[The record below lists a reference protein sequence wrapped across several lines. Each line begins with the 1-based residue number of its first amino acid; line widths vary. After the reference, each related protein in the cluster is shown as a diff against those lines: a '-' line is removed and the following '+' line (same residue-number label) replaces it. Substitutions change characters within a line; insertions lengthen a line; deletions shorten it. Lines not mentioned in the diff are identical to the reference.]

1 MMSRSVV
8 RPVASAPSYAVRG
21 AELAAGEMVGPDR
34 QRYFIVTHGRSG
46 SSLLAAILES
56 CGADFGPG
64 CAGDSDTERDH
75 WESRRIDR
83 AIRCAHRA
91 NRHFTPAMCGMGKAA
106 YRYWRSRAKVL
117 LRVELR
123 EARYSKNRWNT
134 VVLPLAEHLGYRP
147 VIIVSYRQPAE
158 VVLSDMRQ
166 LKNMPSTFMA
176 SITQT
181 YLDALYAL
189 GRYGG
194 VVVDHAELV
203 DPARE
208 DWAFALEAV
217 TGLEAGHLLAARRRL
232 LKPVHAR
239 LEDQSAWL
247 PSDLRTVAQCLAS
260 RRNLA
265 VMPEEAQRRPA
276 R

>member
-1 MMSRSVV
+1 
-8 RPVASAPSYAVRG
+8 
-21 AELAAGEMVGPDR
+21 
-34 QRYFIVTHGRSG
+34 
-46 SSLLAAILES
+46 
-56 CGADFGPG
+56 
-64 CAGDSDTERDH
+64 
-75 WESRRIDR
+75 
-83 AIRCAHRA
+83 
-91 NRHFTPAMCGMGKAA
+91 MGKAA

-194 VVVDHAELV
+194 VVVDHADLV

-232 LKPVHAR
+232 LKPVR
-239 LEDQSAWL
+239 PRREDESTWL

-265 VMPEEAQRRPA
+265 VVPEDERGRSARWAIEAGPRPEVSLSPVTSSGSPGQTRGSA
-276 R
+276 FLGSSSRSLAVGVVTTPRPCGSVKLFGGLKNSGSVPPWAAPVRSSSTG